1 MTLIINSNGNSF
13 ERYFSNNMKRK
24 SVDIGDVKESY
35 GKVEPLRK
43 ILNKFQLTSLY
54 TFWLNNWKYHIKEYD
69 KYTYF

>member
-35 GKVEPLRK
+35 GKVETLRK
-43 ILNKFQLTSLY
+43 ILNKF
-54 TFWLNNWKYHIKEYD
+54 
-69 KYTYF
+69 